1 MKLSSLMYSVFLAGL
16 LFLAFTRDTHA
27 YLDPGSG
34 SYIIQLVVAGL
45 LGGSLAIK
53 IFWGNI
59 KTFVSGLFSKK
70 EEREEEQEEAR
81 SGKNDSE

>member
-1 MKLSSLMYSVFLAGL
+1 MKLSTSLMYSIFLAGL
-16 LFLAFTRDTHA
+16 LFLTFTRDACA

-45 LGGSLAIK
+45 LGGSLAVK

-59 KTFVSGLFSKK
+59 KTFFSALFSK
-70 EEREEEQEEAR
+70 EEREKEQKETQ